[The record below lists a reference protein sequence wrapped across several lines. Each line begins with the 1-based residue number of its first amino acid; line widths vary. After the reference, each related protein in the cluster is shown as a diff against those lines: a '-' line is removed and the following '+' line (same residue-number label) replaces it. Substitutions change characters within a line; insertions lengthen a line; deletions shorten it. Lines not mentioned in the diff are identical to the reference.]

1 MNKILFISHGLE
13 SSGWGVAARGYINA
27 MDTAGL
33 DVVPRF
39 VTLGSANHKLSP
51 RLQELSE
58 KDSKGCNICI
68 QHVLPHLLDY
78 NGRFDRNIAL
88 AVYEN
93 LGAGMSN
100 WQTKID
106 CFDELWT
113 ASRYAAECFRS
124 MSVTIPIEVVPHA
137 FDMSVY
143 SKSYE
148 PISHP
153 ELDGNFIFY
162 TIADL
167 NRRKDIGSLIKSF
180 HLAFT
185 PNEGVKLLIKTS
197 KHGLTPNQCAESLS
211 RDCKAIKEGMKLYRR
226 AEDYIDEVI
235 IPEFLEEE
243 ELMRVHST
251 GHCFVSTSHGEAW
264 NQPLFDAASMGKF
277 CIHTQQDSEIP
288 HYDYA
293 AGIPVPCHDTISFGS
308 EGFFE
313 LGSSREIYSQV
324 EPHVLAGIMRNVYE
338 NRDNTKYSKMCENNA
353 RANQR
358 YSFENVGN
366 HIKTLLEKN

>member
-1 MNKILFISHGLE
+1 M
-13 SSGWGVAARGYINA
+13 
-27 MDTAGL
+27 
-33 DVVPRF
+33 
-39 VTLGSANHKLSP
+39 
-51 RLQELSE
+51 
-58 KDSKGCNICI
+58 
-68 QHVLPHLLDY
+68 DY
-78 NGRFDRNIAL
+78 NGRFDRNIGL

-100 WQTKID
+100 WQAKIN
-106 CFDELWT
+106 CMDELWT
-113 ASRYAAECFRS
+113 SSMYAEECFRS
-124 MSVTIPIEVVPHA
+124 MGVTIPIEVVPHA
-137 FDMSVY
+137 FDISVY

-148 PISHP
+148 KISHP

-167 NRRKDIGSLIKSF
+167 NRRKDIGSLIKAF

-185 PNEGVKLLIKTS
+185 PNEPVKLLIKTS
-197 KHGLTPNQCAESLS
+197 KYGLTPNQCAESLS
-211 RDCKAIKEGMKLYRR
+211 RDCKAIKEGMKLCRR
-226 AEDYIDEVI
+226 TEDYIDEVI

-277 CIHTQQDSEIP
+277 CIHTQQDSEVN

-313 LGSSREIYSQV
+313 LGSSREIFTQV
-324 EPHVLAGIMRNVYE
+324 EPHILAGIMRNVYE
-338 NRDNTKYSKMCENNA
+338 NQDNTKYSKMCQNNA
-353 RANQR
+353 ISNKR
-358 YSFENVGN
+358 YSYENIGE
-366 HIKTLLEKN
+366 HIKGLLEC

>member
-1 MNKILFISHGLE
+1 MSKILFISHGLE

-27 MDTAGL
+27 MDSAGL
-33 DVVPRF
+33 DVVAKF

-68 QHVLPHLLDY
+68 QHLLPSHMDY

-100 WQTKID
+100 WQNKIN

-113 ASRYAAECFRS
+113 SSRYSKLCFES
-124 MSVTIPIEVVPHA
+124 MGTDIKIEVVPHA
-137 FDMSVY
+137 FDISLY
-143 SKSYE
+143 SKTYE
-148 PISHP
+148 KISHP

-167 NRRKDIGSLIKSF
+167 NRRKDIGSLIKAF

-185 PNEGVKLLIKTS
+185 TNEPVRLLIKTS
-197 KHGLTPNQCAESLS
+197 KFGLTPNQCAEALS

-226 AEDYIDEVI
+226 AEDYSDEII

-264 NQPLFDAASMGKF
+264 NQPLFDASTIGKF
-277 CIHTQQDSEIP
+277 CIHTQQDSETP

-293 AGIPVPCHDTISFGS
+293 TGVGVPCHYDAVFGG

-313 LGSSREIYSQV
+313 LGSSRELHCQIQS
-324 EPHVLAGIMRNVYE
+324 HVLAGVMRNLYI
-338 NRDNTKYSKMCENNA
+338 NRENTKYIKMRQNNINT
-353 RANQR
+353 NQR
-358 YSFENVGN
+358 YSYKNVGE
-366 HIKTLLEKN
+366 HIKGLLKY